1 MPLREISPLDA
12 MDRSD
17 RARLVPLMAQRQS
30 EQMGSDRNRP
40 LANEDDEQFLSVGE
54 LRTQYIDYLDSKVDE
69 IEEQKDNR
77 RYYHGAQLT
86 AEQLR
91 VLKARHQPVQVWNE
105 VGRKIN
111 GIIGLV
117 ERMRCDPKAEG
128 RNPQSEAGAQTA
140 TESIRS
146 VLDGSQFKT
155 STGYWT
161 LLQTAIDAIG
171 GVQLVLQKGDK
182 GDPDVGIHWV
192 IGDEYFY
199 DPRSYNFNFKD
210 VRYEGIAKWLDLEAA
225 KEIFPDKSDELEGL
239 FQGDS
244 ELTTNSDREI
254 KWIISTS
261 KRLRMVEHWYKHK
274 GRWCWAFYCSNV
286 LLDQGV
292 SPFFDE
298 KGESAS
304 SFEMFCAFIDQDGD
318 RYSFVRTF
326 KGPQDALN
334 QGKSKTL
341 ALANSRRVIAD
352 KGAVDDVEK
361 ARIEVSRHDGYL
373 EKNPNK
379 EFKVDDTHPDIATF
393 TSFTD
398 SAKTWLDS
406 FANYNIAATAGPG
419 LTNLSGK
426 ALELLRQPGM
436 AELGPFVL
444 AHRMFKISL
453 YRKIWTAVQRHW
465 KAERWIRV
473 NSGNE
478 KLAQFIQLN
487 GLDLDQFGQPTI
499 VNAVGALD
507 VNIAID
513 EGPDIMSMM
522 QETYEM
528 LKGYPPGTFP
538 PQVLIEANPNIT
550 RTEKD
555 RLLKL
560 LAPPQKP
567 PDPLQ
572 ELAKRLAIENAA
584 GKNAKQAA
592 ETQKLLAGADQSAA
606 TAEEKRHGVGMA
618 GANLHLQAA
627 QFLMDTLAQAHQ
639 IGGPQSPQA
648 AGPQGAAGGPQ
659 MRPPQ
664 PQQVRPQM
672 MPQQGQPQPPPI
684 PGARLAR
691 DGKHYVP
698 DPRRPGKYLMVA

>member
-1 MPLREISPLDA
+1 MATLGQDMQRGDA
-12 MDRSD
+12 
-17 RARLVPLMAQRQS
+17 ARLAPLMAER
-30 EQMGSDRNRP
+30 EVNNPDEDKRDRNV
-40 LANEDDEQFLSVGE
+40 DDESDMFLPVRT
-54 LRTQYIDYLDSKVDE
+54 LRSQYLDYLFSKEEE
-69 IEEQKDNR
+69 IEEQKDSR
-77 RYYHGAQLT
+77 RYFHGAQLT

-91 VLKARHQPVQVWNE
+91 VLQRRHQPVQIWNE

-111 GIIGLV
+111 GIVGLV

-128 RNPQSEAGAQTA
+128 CDPKSEEGAQIA

-155 STGYWT
+155 STGYWV

-182 GDPDVGIHWV
+182 GDPDVGIYWV

-199 DPRSYNFNFKD
+199 DPRSYQWNFKD
-210 VRYEGIAKWLDLEAA
+210 VRYEGIAKWMDLDAGIDL
-225 KEIFPDKSDELEGL
+225 FPDKQELLEGL

-244 ELTTNSDREI
+244 DLTTNADREI
-254 KWIISTS
+254 KWIISTE

-274 GRWCWAFYCSNV
+274 GRWCWAFYCGNT
-286 LLDQGV
+286 LIDQGV

-298 KGESAS
+298 KGNSAS
-304 SFEMFCAFIDQDGD
+304 SFEMFCAAIDQDGD

-341 ALANSRRVIAD
+341 ALANSRQLIME
-352 KGAVDDVEK
+352 KGAVDDVEI
-361 ARIEVSRHDGYL
+361 ARREAARHDGVI
-373 EKNPNK
+373 EVNPQK
-379 EFKVDDTHPDIATF
+379 KFEIKDPHQDVATFATF
-393 TSFTD
+393 TD
-398 SAKTWLDS
+398 AAKQWLDG
-406 FANYNIAATAGPG
+406 FANSNIAAITSPG
-419 LTNLSGK
+419 GLSNISGK
-426 ALELLRQPGM
+426 ALELLKQPGM
-436 AELGPFVL
+436 AELGPFVM
-444 AHRMFKISL
+444 AHRMFKIGL
-453 YRKIWTAVQRHW
+453 YRKIWSAVQRHW
-465 KAERWIRV
+465 QAERFIRV
-473 NSGNE
+473 NSNE
-478 KLAQFIQLN
+478 KMAQFIQIN
-487 GLDLDQFGQPTI
+487 GLSLDQWGRPAL

-538 PQVLIEANPNIT
+538 PQVLIEMNPNIP
-550 RTEKD
+550 RSEKD
-555 RLLKL
+555 RLLKML
-560 LAPPQKP
+560 SPPPKP
-567 PDPLQ
+567 PDPVA
-572 ELAKRLAIENAA
+572 EAMKKLAIENAA

-592 ETQKLLAGADQSAA
+592 EVQKLLAGADQSAA
-606 TAEEKRHGVGMA
+606 TAEEKRASVGHRSA
-618 GANLHLQAA
+618 DLHLQAT
-627 QFLMDTLAQAHQ
+627 QFLMDTLMKAHQ
-639 IGGPQSPQA
+639 VGGAPPQGPQGAPPGA
-648 AGPQGAAGGPQ
+648 AGPQA

-672 MPQQGQPQPPPI
+672 MPQQQGAEPPI
-684 PGARLAR
+684 PGARLAP